1 MERKFPWTQEYTV
14 FSMIS
19 HVNHTKKN
27 KMISA
32 KKREFYEPAKLVDLK
47 TQTLELVVFPE
58 IILTDIVNYT

>member
-1 MERKFPWTQEYTV
+1 
-14 FSMIS
+14 
-19 HVNHTKKN
+19 
-27 KMISA
+27 MISA